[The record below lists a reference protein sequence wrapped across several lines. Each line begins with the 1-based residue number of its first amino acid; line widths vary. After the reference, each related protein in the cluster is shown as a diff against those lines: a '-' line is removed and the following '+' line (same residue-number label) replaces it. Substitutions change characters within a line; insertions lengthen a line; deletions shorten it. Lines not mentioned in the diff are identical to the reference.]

1 MKRIRAIIPD
11 NKNGIFYNVE
21 DLLPAL
27 LMEKEEWENI
37 FNHAKAFCEKAD
49 LDGYTAFLKI
59 FNRCCYIDKIN
70 GSEGEQ
76 EHLYVHEYFFDF
88 FFPKPALNFVHRILS
103 GKPLI
108 PSNKNNSEG

>member
-11 NKNGIFYNVE
+11 NENGIFYNVE
-21 DLLPAL
+21 DLLSAL
-27 LMEKEEWENI
+27 LMEKEEWEDI
-37 FNHAKAFCEKAD
+37 FNHAKAFCEKANE
-49 LDGYTAFLKI
+49 DGYTAFLKI

-88 FFPKPALNFVHRILS
+88 FFPKPALNFVQKVLK

-108 PSNKNNSEG
+108 PANKE

>member
-11 NKNGIFYNVE
+11 SENGIFYNVE
-21 DLLPAL
+21 DLLSAL
-27 LMEKEEWENI
+27 LMEKEEWEDI

-88 FFPKPALNFVHRILS
+88 FLPEPFLYIVHKILK
-103 GKPLI
+103 GKAFILD
-108 PSNKNNSEG
+108 NKE